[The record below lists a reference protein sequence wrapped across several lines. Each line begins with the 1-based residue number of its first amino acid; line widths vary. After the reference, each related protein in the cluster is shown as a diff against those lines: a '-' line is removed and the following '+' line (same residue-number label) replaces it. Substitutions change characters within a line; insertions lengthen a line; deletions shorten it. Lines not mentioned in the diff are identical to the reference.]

1 MSDNVHHFTSL
12 GALIVEDEPFIAMD
26 LEHGLEEVGF
36 KTSVYASCEDAHRVV
51 RQTVFEAAVLDVN
64 LSREE
69 TSIPIAERLI
79 ELRIPFVFHTGDVE
93 GNAEL
98 LARFN
103 APIIPKPMPSSVV
116 AHTLKCLVEGVP
128 TDEFFE
134 AIQSDRNLS

>member
-1 MSDNVHHFTSL
+1 
-12 GALIVEDEPFIAMD
+12 MD
-26 LEHGLEEVGF
+26 LEDGLEEVGF
-36 KTSVYASCEDAHRVV
+36 KTTVHASCEEALKLVAETALD
-51 RQTVFEAAVLDVN
+51 AAVLDVN
-64 LSREE
+64 LSLEE
-69 TSIPIAERLI
+69 TSVPIAERLI

-128 TDEFFE
+128 ADEFFD
-134 AIQSDRNLS
+134 AIESDRNMS